1 MLLGRT
7 ASGLYWMHR
16 YIERVENL
24 SRMID
29 AGLRMTLTSATDAQA
44 TWSSVL
50 VSSGAGEGFRESGRA
65 ADVESVADFL
75 LRDGAN
81 PSSVLS
87 CIEAARSNARMAR
100 TALTREAWESVNEAW
115 MTIRGLLA
123 RPVAPSE
130 LQAVL
135 DRIKREAVNMRGTF
149 HGSMLRNEIFNFA
162 RLGTFIERADNT
174 ARILDVKYHLLLP
187 SVSHVGGLLDNYQ
200 WESILRSV
208 DAHRSYRWVYEVQY
222 KPANIADYLIL
233 NARMPRSLSFCYT
246 GIAENL
252 GHLARDY
259 GVSHA
264 CQTAADG
271 MLAMLRKQSVKQIFA
286 RGLHEFLTGFIAQN
300 NTLGRE
306 ISSSYNF
313 N

>member
-87 CIEAARSNARMAR
+87 CI
-100 TALTREAWESVNEAW
+100 
-115 MTIRGLLA
+115 
-123 RPVAPSE
+123 
-130 LQAVL
+130 AV
-135 DRIKREAVNMRGTF
+135 
-149 HGSMLRNEIFNFA
+149 
-162 RLGTFIERADNT
+162 
-174 ARILDVKYHLLLP
+174 
-187 SVSHVGGLLDNYQ
+187 
-200 WESILRSV
+200 
-208 DAHRSYRWVYEVQY
+208 SYKQ
-222 KPANIADYLIL
+222 KPAHQTVTPIAY
-233 NARMPRSLSFCYT
+233 S
-246 GIAENL
+246 
-252 GHLARDY
+252 
-259 GVSHA
+259 GVW
-264 CQTAADG
+264 
-271 MLAMLRKQSVKQIFA
+271 F
-286 RGLHEFLTGFIAQN
+286 
-300 NTLGRE
+300 
-306 ISSSYNF
+306 
-313 N
+313 